1 MRILDS
7 GNAWLAAVLAIVT
20 PLKMFNIIAKRE
32 ARADAGQRGANL
44 ANAIEF
50 IR

>member
-20 PLKMFNIIAKRE
+20 PRE

-44 ANAIEF
+44 GTVTANAIEF